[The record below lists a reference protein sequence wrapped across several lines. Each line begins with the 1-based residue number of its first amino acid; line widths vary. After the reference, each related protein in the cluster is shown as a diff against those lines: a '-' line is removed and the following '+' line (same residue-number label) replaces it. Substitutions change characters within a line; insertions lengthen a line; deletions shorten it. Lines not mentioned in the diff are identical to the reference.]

1 MNGERRTGF
10 DAARVFCRVLLM
22 LGTWAS
28 ASCTQPAGPPP
39 DILLISIDSLR
50 SDHLGSYGY
59 ARDTS
64 PNLDALARGG
74 ARFETALAPSP
85 WTLPSHVT
93 LLTGRHPAAHG
104 VNNTD
109 RKLAAS
115 IPTLAEELHAAGY
128 ATAAFVSGP
137 YLRSA
142 YAYDRGFDLYD
153 QSLAALSPGES
164 RTGISSPDLVDNLL
178 RWILQEKS
186 TTPRQPFFAFLHL
199 WDVHYDFAPPPP
211 WDSHFDPGYT
221 GTHDGAAIEG
231 LEPDLPARDLEHIV
245 ALYDGEIRF
254 TDEELGR
261 LFSALKARG
270 LFENTI
276 IVVTADHGEEFFEH
290 GRIGHAITLYDE
302 SLRVPLIVHHPR
314 SIAAGRVLDGQV
326 RLMDIAPTI
335 LGLAGLPPGEIGM
348 PASAPIKSRDLSPWL
363 RGDLFAGRF
372 PELVAFPENRVW
384 GKGRTAVRTA
394 SDKLIRENGIDYF
407 EIFDLDRDPSEM
419 SRRTGHDD
427 DLASTLWELL
437 QLEKSFAEWRETE
450 EVKAPRMQVT
460 GRLRAQLE
468 ALGYLEVDP
477 DEERQSAP

>member
-1 MNGERRTGF
+1 MGNF
-10 DAARVFCRVLLM
+10 LRVLCRRLLV
-22 LGTWAS
+22 LGLCAS
-28 ASCTQPAGPPP
+28 AGCTQSAEPPP
-39 DILLISIDSLR
+39 NILLISIDSLR

-59 ARDTS
+59 GRDTS

-104 VNNTD
+104 VNNPD
-109 RKLAAS
+109 RKLAES

-137 YLRSA
+137 YLRTA

-153 QSLAALSPGES
+153 QSLAAVSPGKS
-164 RTGISSPDLVDNLL
+164 RTGISSPQLIDNLL
-178 RWILQEKS
+178 RWIGQEKGEAAEK
-186 TTPRQPFFAFLHL
+186 PFFAFLHL

-211 WDSHFDPGYT
+211 WDSHFDPDYT
-221 GTHDGAAIEG
+221 GTRDGAGIEG
-231 LEPDLPARDLEHIV
+231 LAPDLPARDLEHIV

-276 IVVTADHGEEFFEH
+276 IIVTADHGEEFFEH
-290 GRIGHAITLYDE
+290 GRIGHAITLFDE

-314 SIAAGRVLDGQV
+314 SIDPGMVLDGQV
-326 RLMDIAPTI
+326 RLMDVAPTV
-335 LGLAGLPPGEIGM
+335 LGLAGLPPGDIGM
-348 PASAPIKSRDLSPWL
+348 PAGAPIESRDLSPWL

-372 PELVAFPENRVW
+372 PELVSFPENRVW

-394 SDKLIRENGIDYF
+394 GDKLIRENGIDYF
-407 EIFDLDRDPSEM
+407 EIFDLDNDPTEM
-419 SRRTGHDD
+419 SRRTGDGD
-427 DLASTLWELL
+427 DLAATLWELL
-437 QLEKSFAEWRETE
+437 QLEKSFADWRETAE
-450 EVKAPRMQVT
+450 VEAPKMEVK

-468 ALGYLEVDP
+468 ALGYIDADP
-477 DEERQSAP
+477 GEEPQAAP